1 MSSPIGPRRIL
12 HSRTFNDRTSLDAI
26 TEYTRNK
33 LLDRERQY
41 SSTYNTPTTT
51 SSFDGRGSGPASTA
65 DGGERSHSPAH
76 EVHCCCG
83 QKTCEARVK
92 NISVLSEL
100 EENLQTAAQLGQHS
114 SRPLGAR
121 HKPAYPPALPTYALL
136 MISH

>member
-41 SSTYNTPTTT
+41 PSTYNTPTAA

-65 DGGERSHSPAH
+65 DGGGRSHSPAH

-100 EENLQTAAQLGQHS
+100 EENLQTAAQLGQS
-114 SRPLGAR
+114 
-121 HKPAYPPALPTYALL
+121 AL
-136 MISH
+136 

>member
-41 SSTYNTPTTT
+41 PSAYNTPTAA
-51 SSFDGRGSGPASTA
+51 SSFDGRSGPASTA
-65 DGGERSHSPAH
+65 DGGERSHSPVH

-83 QKTCEARVK
+83 LKTCEARVK
-92 NISVLSEL
+92 NVSVLSEL
-100 EENLQTAAQLGQHS
+100 EENLQTAAQLGQVSFASALDKQHS
-114 SRPLGAR
+114 SPV
-121 HKPAYPPALPTYALL
+121 PPTPPPDRST
-136 MISH
+136 

>member
-41 SSTYNTPTTT
+41 PSTHNSPKTA
-51 SSFDGRGSGPASTA
+51 SSFDGRGSGPLSTA
-65 DGGERSHSPAH
+65 NGGGGGERSHSPAH

-83 QKTCEARVK
+83 QKSCEARVK
-92 NISVLSEL
+92 NVSVLSEL
-100 EENLQTAAQLGQHS
+100 EENLQTAAQLGQLPSKVVDMVHS
-114 SRPLGAR
+114 T
-121 HKPAYPPALPTYALL
+121 AYPSRML
-136 MISH
+136 